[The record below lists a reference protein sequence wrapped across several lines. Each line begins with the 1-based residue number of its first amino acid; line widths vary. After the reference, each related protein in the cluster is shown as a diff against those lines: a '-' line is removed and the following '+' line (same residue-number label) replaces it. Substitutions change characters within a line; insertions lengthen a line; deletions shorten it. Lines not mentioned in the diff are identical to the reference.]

1 MIKCLDGLNR
11 KVRPAKAKEVVSEVV
26 NGAAKKVR
34 KKQSHWR
41 EKARSNAYERAPKS
55 DTVEVKNAEKTPEK
69 AVKDKKKEEK
79 VDTKNR
85 VWNYYEI
92 QNTRIAKGYIN
103 DLEAVAQEI
112 PEASFS
118 REANVSSVKG
128 MESTLDK
135 LMKNE
140 ELFAQGGVTA
150 AVRDGVRGTIFI
162 PHPEEGYEKIV
173 KAMEK
178 RGYKIDETFLENDGM
193 VVLGENGMPKMGKDI
208 DVRCGEN
215 AVPSG
220 YEDVQIRFY
229 KGKGRN
235 KQVYELLILPGPNYL
250 NAKNNEHK
258 LVYEQFRAYKSN
270 GFRDDRGAKSIIDAM
285 KEQFNILTRQLYADA
300 KSRDVNGAAA
310 VTKAITF
317 EPKAV
322 VKIKEYLKSL
332 KELFAGKHTMLPP
345 SKRTKP
351 FKETQKYKQLDKL
364 EQNLRQVLEIYKPIE
379 Q

>member
-1 MIKCLDGLNR
+1 MIKCLDNLNR
-11 KVRPAKAKEVVSEVV
+11 KVRPAKAKEVVTDLV

-34 KKQSHWR
+34 TKQKHWQ
-41 EKARSNAYERAPKS
+41 KAKNNAYERAPQA
-55 DTVEVKNAEKTPEK
+55 DTVEIKSAGNVHN
-69 AVKDKKKEEK
+69 KKKEN

-85 VWNYYEI
+85 VWNYYER
-92 QNTRIAKGYIN
+92 QKQVIAKDYIN

-162 PHPEEGYEKIV
+162 PKPEEGYVKIV

-178 RGYKIDETFLENDGM
+178 RGYKIDETFLEKDGM

-220 YEDVQIRFY
+220 YEDVQMRFY

-235 KQVYELLILPGPNYL
+235 KQVYELLVLSGPNYL
-250 NAKNNEHK
+250 NAKNSEHK
-258 LVYEQFRAYKSN
+258 LVYEQFRKYKAN
-270 GFRDDRGAKSIIDAM
+270 GFRDDRGAKSIIDDM
-285 KEQFNILTRQLYADA
+285 KEQFNVLTRKLYADA

-310 VTKAITF
+310 VTEAITF
-317 EPKAV
+317 EPRAI
-322 VKIKEYLKSL
+322 VKIKAYMKSL
-332 KELFAGKHTMLPP
+332 KELFAGKHAMLPP

-351 FKETQKYKQLDKL
+351 FKETQKYQQLDEV

-379 Q
+379 K